1 MRNFGNGPVR
11 HKGCS
16 GQRRLMADE
25 NGVRRGTVSA
35 AERAFAA
42 LVGYTA
48 GAAVVLPFDRV
59 KSLLQ
64 VSALSRRQGAVGVAK
79 QLFQAHG
86 MGGLYQGGT
95 AHMLIAPY
103 TVFYYSLYDEILA
116 HGRRATSETHGVSGH
131 PLTPLFA
138 ALVARSVETVARQPL
153 ELVRTLMQSSNT
165 SITIS
170 ESWHALRGQPLHCW
184 FRGMT
189 PTLLRDVPFS
199 GTYWLF
205 YETAKQRVRIPEEAV
220 RSATARALLQSL
232 LCGAGAGMAATV
244 LIAPL
249 DVIKTMRQHRLHTG
263 EASSYGAILHTIR
276 DSPAVAFAGIGP
288 RLVRIPAGLATMM
301 AGLEV
306 TKLAFEQRHTAHRQI
321 TE

>member
-1 MRNFGNGPVR
+1 
-11 HKGCS
+11 
-16 GQRRLMADE
+16 MADE

-153 ELVRTLMQSSNT
+153 ELVRTLMQSSNA

-220 RSATARALLQSL
+220 RSATARTLLQSL

-249 DVIKTMRQHRLHTG
+249 D
-263 EASSYGAILHTIR
+263 
-276 DSPAVAFAGIGP
+276 PAVAASLLISACARCRARLLSSRAKTIIQGSLPVRPARPVCNACVGSTVSFRLRPAVKIARSEVVVAP
-288 RLVRIPAGLATMM
+288 RS
-301 AGLEV
+301 
-306 TKLAFEQRHTAHRQI
+306 
-321 TE
+321 